1 MRTCARARTHAR
13 THTHTHI
20 HTYTQTES
28 SDLAVMGF
36 CFGGGKA
43 IRYTTMRQPAASTIV
58 CYGAPVLEVW
68 RLACVCARAR
78 ACVRV
83 CVRVF
88 VCTPHQD
95 APTGRLDDRLLWGS
109 RIRGVATCVRVC
121 ALGRVGVRV
130 CGRVHVCARLCLGA
144 GMLRVSTSLFSHTLQ
159 NPLGAFEPPM
169 SSVPVYVCA
178 GAGAG
183 ACAGMRAC
191 ACA

>member
-1 MRTCARARTHAR
+1 
-13 THTHTHI
+13 
-20 HTYTQTES
+20 
-28 SDLAVMGF
+28 MGF

-109 RIRGVATCVRVC
+109 RIGGVATCVRVC
-121 ALGRVGVRV
+121 VRARARARVFVCVRLRVFVCTPHHDAPTGRLDDRLLRGSRVGNVATCVCLRAYAHARVLFACVCVCLYVRHTTT
-130 CGRVHVCARLCLGA
+130 RRLAASIIICYGA
-144 GMLRVSTSLFSHTLQ
+144 
-159 NPLGAFEPPM
+159 
-169 SSVPVYVCA
+169 PVLEV
-178 GAGAG
+178 
-183 ACAGMRAC
+183 
-191 ACA
+191 